1 MLASLTPPLSTR
13 QADIP
18 MAATLEAAARV
29 RALRA
34 AGHDVIS
41 LTLGEPDFPTPAHAI
56 EAAHKAA
63 SGDVRYPP
71 VRGTPA
77 LIEAVRQKFARDSG
91 LTGTAANIIVGN
103 GARQVIYDALT
114 AILEPGD
121 EIIVPAPYWNAYP
134 LIARM
139 AGAVPVF
146 CPCLMQDGF
155 VPQPNAIAALM
166 TPRTR
171 LLVLN
176 SPNNPTGAVYTAS
189 HLAGIAAVLRQH
201 REVWIMSDDM
211 YEHLIHDG
219 TPAATMASVAPD
231 LAERV
236 LTISGISKT
245 YAMTGWRVGFAHGPE
260 RLIAAMAKIQGQTT
274 GGVSPVAQA
283 AALAALAGPQDRIAI
298 MRETY
303 ARRSARAAVAL
314 DAVPGIECHRPAG
327 AFYLYPNI
335 AGCLG
340 RTTPRGRTL
349 AADID
354 LASALLEEAHVGTV
368 AGTAFGLSPHLRLST
383 AADDASLDEACRR
396 IAQFCRKLR

>member
-1 MLASLTPPLSTR
+1 LVLFFQKKHMLASLTPPLSTR

-146 CPCLMQDGF
+146 CPCHAGRF
-155 VPQPNAIAALM
+155 RAA
-166 TPRTR
+166 
-171 LLVLN
+171 
-176 SPNNPTGAVYTAS
+176 
-189 HLAGIAAVLRQH
+189 
-201 REVWIMSDDM
+201 
-211 YEHLIHDG
+211 
-219 TPAATMASVAPD
+219 
-231 LAERV
+231 AER
-236 LTISGISKT
+236 
-245 YAMTGWRVGFAHGPE
+245 H
-260 RLIAAMAKIQGQTT
+260 
-274 GGVSPVAQA
+274 
-283 AALAALAGPQDRIAI
+283 
-298 MRETY
+298 
-303 ARRSARAAVAL
+303 RR
-314 DAVPGIECHRPAG
+314 
-327 AFYLYPNI
+327 
-335 AGCLG
+335 
-340 RTTPRGRTL
+340 
-349 AADID
+349 
-354 LASALLEEAHVGTV
+354 
-368 AGTAFGLSPHLRLST
+368 
-383 AADDASLDEACRR
+383 ADDATHPPPGAELAEQPDRRGLHRVSSGRNRRGAKAASRGLDHVRR
-396 IAQFCRKLR
+396 HV